1 MTDVDLNV
9 HRPSPPADE
18 PPYRRTCLRCDAA
31 WPCPAKRDE
40 LRAEADEMLADRA
53 RHNPQRMLDVS
64 EIVPGCWV
72 NWRGAENADFE
83 SEPRGG
89 VVVTIDHIVDPETG
103 ESVRVFH
110 TAKVYRGIRWD
121 RLTADE
127 VGSIDPPNPRT
138 ITNLRRA
145 MGAAMGAYKGAV
157 LTNERR
163 MAEAIPVLLKAV
175 A

>member
-9 HRPSPPADE
+9 HRPSAPADE
-18 PPYRRTCLRCDAA
+18 PPYRRTCLRCGQS
-31 WPCPAKRDE
+31 WPCPAKREE
-40 LRAEADEMLADRA
+40 LRTEADEMLADRS

-64 EIVPGCWV
+64 EVVPGCWV
-72 NWRGAENADFE
+72 GWRGAENADFAG
-83 SEPRGG
+83 EPRGG
-89 VVVTIDHIVDPETG
+89 VVITIDHIVDPETG

-110 TAKVYRGIRWD
+110 TAKVWRGIRWD
-121 RLTADE
+121 RLTAAE

-138 ITNLRRA
+138 ITSLRRA
-145 MGAAMGAYKGAV
+145 MGAVMGSYKGAV

-163 MAEAIPVLLKAV
+163 MAEAIPILMRSV